1 MTIELALLSRVAYRE
16 QEITGTRL
24 PGTSP
29 CWRVTEDGLQHRP
42 PGRRDDPLDRG
53 TWVREAEAVTV
64 VAHAQHGRL
73 GLVREFVD
81 ALPRALATLLTHPVD
96 SVFLVDL
103 PIAGA
108 LLLRWA
114 WRT

>member
-1 MTIELALLSRVAYRE
+1 M
-16 QEITGTRL
+16 
-24 PGTSP
+24 
-29 CWRVTEDGLQHRP
+29 
-42 PGRRDDPLDRG
+42 
-53 TWVREAEAVTV
+53 TV

>member
-1 MTIELALLSRVAYRE
+1 M
-16 QEITGTRL
+16 
-24 PGTSP
+24 
-29 CWRVTEDGLQHRP
+29 
-42 PGRRDDPLDRG
+42 
-53 TWVREAEAVTV
+53 WVREAEAVTV

-73 GLVREFVD
+73 GLVRELVD

-108 LLLRWA
+108 LPLALGMAEMTDGARA
-114 WRT
+114 ADDSGARAAPRPPA